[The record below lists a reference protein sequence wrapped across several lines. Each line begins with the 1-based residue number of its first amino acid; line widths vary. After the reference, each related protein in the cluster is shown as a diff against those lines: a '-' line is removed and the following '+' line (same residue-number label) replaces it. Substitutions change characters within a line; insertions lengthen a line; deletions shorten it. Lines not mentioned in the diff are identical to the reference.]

1 MNSVWL
7 MEKNK
12 RIDVECIAKLC
23 VKIDK
28 ITF

>member
-12 RIDVECIAKLC
+12 RIDVRYVMKLC
-23 VKIDK
+23 IKINK
-28 ITF
+28 VAF